1 MGKRENQHI
10 TWDSKPRCWVI
21 WPHTNKQKMLKKLEL
36 TIKIMLA
43 KENYHLSWMGY
54 ITTDF
59 KAICGLKR
67 NKLTKFV
74 GHFKNFIPV

>member
-1 MGKRENQHI
+1 M
-10 TWDSKPRCWVI
+10 
-21 WPHTNKQKMLKKLEL
+21 EL
-36 TIKIMLA
+36 TIKMMLA
-43 KENYHLSWMGY
+43 KENCHLSWMGY